1 MKHGSKKSGQSS
13 EPDYRNVQAELWQ
26 LLDNDQKEIV
36 ARTFCHLKN
45 HVQIEVAEALIDVLA
60 ANIYPDPRDWSC
72 AFADLVFTFINQR
85 FSLSN
90 QQSL

>member
-1 MKHGSKKSGQSS
+1 MKHASKKSGQSS

-26 LLDNDQKEIV
+26 HLDNEQKAIV

-72 AFADLVFTFINQR
+72 SFADLVFTFIIQR